1 MLHRLPFIVVTG
13 LLLFGGES
21 RAADEVKL
29 DVPEQPKNE
38 PRDWPLLQPSP
49 TFVEVVS
56 PPRRLLRNPPGLYAD
71 VELSFVF
78 ADVFS
83 RLQGEDA
90 FSGRR
95 TNFDL
100 DVNVAPTFTLGYTFA
115 NDLGSVLTSYRY
127 LGTDGRPEVSPGF
140 PGDSRLDLNDVSLL
154 YRRAFEIGSGR
165 CYGAIDVGGRLMTI
179 FYDLSSTI
187 DFPTTQFSQGGFFDF
202 HASNY
207 FVGAGPS
214 VGYTGEWELVPGLS
228 VFGHSDFAA
237 LFGRNTFKTAFSGD
251 FGTGGAPAFQVADQ
265 TRRDI
270 TVKALRAEAGL
281 NWAPCSTPH
290 MMFQFGYT
298 FEYLWDVGRFED
310 IRDDLMLNG
319 IFARMRINY

>member
-1 MLHRLPFIVVTG
+1 MIKSMRHILVIG
-13 LLLFGGES
+13 LLLCANKS
-21 RAADEVKL
+21 MADDEKS
-29 DVPEQPKNE
+29 DPWVPSKSEPK
-38 PRDWPLLQPSP
+38 DWPLLQPPP
-49 TFVEVVS
+49 TFVEVIS
-56 PPRRLLRNPPGLYAD
+56 PPRRLLRNPPGFYTD

-78 ADVFS
+78 ADIFTRVP
-83 RLQGEDA
+83 GDDA

-95 TNFDL
+95 TDFDL
-100 DVNVAPTFTLGYTFA
+100 DMNVAPTFTLGYTFP
-115 NDLGSVLTSYRY
+115 NGLGSVLASYRY
-127 LGTDGRPEVSPGF
+127 LGTDGRPEVAFGSV
-140 PGDSRLDLNDVSLL
+140 GDARLDLNDVSLL

-165 CYGAIDVGGRLMTI
+165 CYGAVDVGGRLMSI
-179 FYDLSSTI
+179 FYDLRASI
-187 DFPTTQFSQGGFFDF
+187 DFQRTAFTQGAFFDF

-207 FVGAGPS
+207 FIGAGPS
-214 VGYTGEWELVPGLS
+214 VGYTGEWEIAPGFS
-228 VFGHSDFAA
+228 IFGHSDFAA
-237 LFGRNTFKTAFSGD
+237 LFGRNTFKTASSGD
-251 FGTGGAPAFQVADQ
+251 LGTGGAPAFQVSDQ

-310 IRDDLMLNG
+310 LRDDLMLNG